1 MNLIFDLGFLLLIGF
16 FIGKA
21 AGLLHFPAV
30 TGYLVAGILV
40 GPSCLNLLSPQMQE
54 ASVWLS
60 HAALALIAFSIGS
73 QFTRHNIKRLGK
85 GIFLIATLEA
95 IGGFLLVFLAML
107 FIFKQSLAVSLL
119 FGSIAAATA
128 PAATIMVIR
137 ELEAKGIFT
146 DTLLAVVAIDDPI
159 CVILFGVA
167 AGFSTVLVKGQSF
180 SVMNTLARPLGEIL
194 AAIILGVGIGL
205 LLIYLTK
212 KIKRELDLQVLTF
225 GFILLAAGLALVWN
239 LSPLLVCM
247 ATGSTVGNLSRRRE
261 LVFRSLRGL
270 ETPIYVL
277 FFTLSGASLQLG
289 MLKQVGLLGLGYV
302 VFRVIG
308 KALGAYIGA
317 SVTDAPEV
325 VRKYLGLGLVPQA
338 GVALGLSLLVRQQFP
353 DIGKVIATAVIAATV
368 IYELIGPLCA
378 KIAITR
384 SGEVGKAEAY

>member
-1 MNLIFDLGFLLLIGF
+1 MNLIFDLGFLLLAGF

-21 AGLLHFPAV
+21 AGLLKFPAV
-30 TGYLVAGILV
+30 TGYLVAGIIV

-60 HAALALIAFSIGS
+60 HAALALIAFTIGS
-73 QFTRHNIKRLGK
+73 QFTRHNIKRLGR

-95 IGGFLLVFLAML
+95 IGGFLFVLLAML
-107 FIFKQSLAVSLL
+107 FIFKQTLAVSLL
-119 FGSIAAATA
+119 FGAIAAATA
-128 PAATIMVIR
+128 PAATIMVIK

-167 AGFSTVLVKGQSF
+167 GGFAAVLAKGESF
-180 SVMNTLARPLGEIL
+180 SFINTLVRPLGEIV
-194 AAIILGVGIGL
+194 AAIILGAVIGL
-205 LLIYLTK
+205 FLIYLTK
-212 KIKRELDLQVLTF
+212 KVKRELDLQVLSL
-225 GFILLAAGLALVWN
+225 GAILVASGLALTWN
-239 LSPLLVCM
+239 LSPLLVAM
-247 ATGSTVGNLSRRRE
+247 STGSTVGNLSRRRE

-277 FFTLSGASLQLG
+277 FFTISGASLQLAL
-289 MLKQVGLLGLGYV
+289 LKQVGLLGLGYV

-317 SVTDAPEV
+317 TITDAPQV
-325 VRKYLGLGLVPQA
+325 VKKYLGLGLVPQA

-353 DIGKVIATAVIAATV
+353 NIGQIIATAVIAATV

-384 SGEVGKAEAY
+384 AGEVGKAESY